1 LFCVVFFLLILPLN
15 FIPQYLFSLDFCFF
29 IFSCLLL
36 MESPWSHDL
45 SHKYER
51 LTRVNFDLFLN
62 IFFSN
67 IVFGNTFF
75 ALLFMGPSQFYVL
88 DYILICSL
96 GLARFTQ
103 GLYICVCV
111 CVSIISTSIHFLY
124 FFDVFG
130 LFNIFLWLGL
140 FSYFCLYLSFKHEF
154 FTMSLSFIYLNKK
167 I

>member
-1 LFCVVFFLLILPLN
+1 LLFILFCVVFFLLILPLN

-45 SHKYER
+45 SYKYER

-96 GLARFTQ
+96 RLARFTQ
-103 GLYICVCV
+103 GLYIYICVCV
-111 CVSIISTSIHFLY
+111 CVFPSYQQVFISY
-124 FFDVFG
+124 
-130 LFNIFLWLGL
+130 IFLMCSVFLIFFYGWVYSVI
-140 FSYFCLYLSFKHEF
+140 FVCIYHLS
-154 FTMSLSFIYLNKK
+154 MSFLR
-167 I
+167 